1 MNKRKIP
8 KFANEAEEAKWWYD
22 NREELDRDF
31 AEAAKQ
37 GKLKRVSPVV
47 LQKRL
52 GQPSRTVSI
61 RIAESDIETARRQA
75 AAAGLPYQTYLKS
88 LLHQAL
94 ERNEKKRA
102 S

>member
-8 KFANEAEEAKWWYD
+8 KFTNESEEAKWWFD
-22 NREELDRDF
+22 NRKDLDLDF
-31 AEAAKQ
+31 SEAAKQ
-37 GKLKRVSPVV
+37 GKLKRVTVSA

-52 GQPSRTVSI
+52 TSPSRVVSI
-61 RIAESDIETARRQA
+61 RIPESDIATARRQA

-94 ERNEKKRA
+94 ERNEKMRA